1 MEALLAAL
9 SLEGE
14 EVVRKTVV
22 LVGVTG
28 DGKSSTGNSLC
39 GLLAFKTSGGLQ
51 SETQAPTFSD
61 YRRAGTFWR
70 VIDTIG
76 LEDTGLPRTEVLRR
90 FGLFS
95 DYATAGID
103 SFLFVV
109 RFGRFKPEHD
119 ASLAAFA
126 ANVGDAA
133 LARTLLVLTHCT
145 LPAHQL
151 VCALRDD
158 APQSLKFW
166 LKRMAGAVGVENA
179 TNAAGAGECVQ
190 AALDDIVRAHPE
202 PYSNAAI
209 HEARRRQDLTEEA
222 ERAAFSAA
230 VSDWRKTG
238 EGPVRIE
245 RGSSAT
251 ATAAGCKL

>member
-95 DYATAGID
+95 DYARGARVHTYGGKC
-103 SFLFVV
+103 SGGGLCLCPLF
-109 RFGRFKPEHD
+109 GSTKE
-119 ASLAAFA
+119 
-126 ANVGDAA
+126 
-133 LARTLLVLTHCT
+133 
-145 LPAHQL
+145 
-151 VCALRDD
+151 
-158 APQSLKFW
+158 
-166 LKRMAGAVGVENA
+166 
-179 TNAAGAGECVQ
+179 
-190 AALDDIVRAHPE
+190 
-202 PYSNAAI
+202 SNAQD
-209 HEARRRQDLTEEA
+209 RRN
-222 ERAAFSAA
+222 
-230 VSDWRKTG
+230 
-238 EGPVRIE
+238 
-245 RGSSAT
+245 
-251 ATAAGCKL
+251 